1 MKLID
6 KLVLYD
12 LIGPFLTGMFMFL
25 VLVFT
30 AGFLFQATDMVV
42 QGVPLNLVLK
52 FVLYALPGILTQ
64 TFPMAMLLASLM
76 ALGRLS
82 ADREIVAIFTA
93 GIGFPRVV
101 LPVFVVGLL
110 VSIVAFTWNETV
122 VPPATRAMYDLKQ
135 EALQHIAK
143 SDEPISYD
151 IKRQDGRGLE
161 ESVYVQGGYDARTQT
176 LRDVRIVRYSDD
188 PAMHGA
194 VELIVNC
201 ARAQSTD
208 RRGLDQSGLNWTYYD
223 GSWVLLVPDKATGL
237 IKDTLVTNFKTLKVL
252 PDNASIGKSFNE
264 VMNAQVNDAN
274 RLSFNQLRRE
284 IERDRAE
291 GRIEEA
297 RGEEVDLYGKI
308 ALPLASVIF
317 GVVGAALG
325 LNTQRGGSRTVGFG
339 MAIFIVFLYW
349 VFYHAMFVIGKS
361 GGLPPMLAS
370 FSADMVGAAVGIWL
384 TLRAS
389 T

>member
-42 QGVPLNLVLK
+42 QGVPFNLVLK

>member
-1 MKLID
+1 MRLLD
-6 KLVLYD
+6 KLVLRD
-12 LIGPFLTGMFMFL
+12 LAGPFFTGMFMFL

-30 AGFLFQATDMVV
+30 AGFLFQATDMLV
-42 QGVPLNLVLK
+42 QGVPLSLVLK
-52 FVLYALPGILTQ
+52 FVLYALPSILTQ

-93 GIGFPRVV
+93 GISFPRVV
-101 LPVFVVGLL
+101 LPVWIVGML
-110 VSIVAFTWNETV
+110 VSLVAFTWNETV
-122 VPPATRAMYDLKQ
+122 VPPATRAMWDLKQ
-135 EALQHIAK
+135 EALQHIAR
-143 SDEPISYD
+143 SDEPISYN
-151 IKRQDGRGLE
+151 IKREDGKGLE
-161 ESVYVQGGYDARTQT
+161 ESVYIQGGYDARSQT
-176 LRDVRIVRYSDD
+176 LRNVRIVRYSTD
-188 PAMHGA
+188 PALHGA
-194 VELIVNC
+194 VELVVNC
-201 ARAQSTD
+201 ARAQSQD

-223 GSWVLLVPDKATGL
+223 GSWVLLVHDKSTGL
-237 IKDTLVTNFKTLKVL
+237 VKDTLVGNFKTLKVL

-274 RLSFNQLRRE
+274 RLSFAELRRE

-308 ALPLASVIF
+308 ALPLASAIF

-325 LNTQRGGSRTVGFG
+325 LNTQRGGGRSVGFG

-349 VFYHAMFVIGKS
+349 VFYHAMFVIGKN

-370 FSADMVGAAVGIWL
+370 FSADMVGAVAGAWL

>member
-1 MKLID
+1 MRLLD
-6 KLVLYD
+6 KLVLRD
-12 LIGPFLTGMFMFL
+12 LAGPFFTGMFMFL

-30 AGFLFQATDMVV
+30 AGFLFQATDMLV
-42 QGVPLNLVLK
+42 QGVPLSLVLK
-52 FVLYALPGILTQ
+52 FVLYALPSILAQ

-93 GIGFPRVV
+93 GISFPRVV
-101 LPVFVVGLL
+101 LPVWIVGML
-110 VSIVAFTWNETV
+110 VSLVAFTWNETV
-122 VPPATRAMYDLKQ
+122 VPPATRAMWDLKQ
-135 EALQHIAK
+135 EALQHIAR
-143 SDEPISYD
+143 SEEPISYN
-151 IKRQDGRGLE
+151 IKREDGKGLE
-161 ESVYVQGGYDARTQT
+161 ESVYIQGGYDARSQT
-176 LRDVRIVRYSDD
+176 LRNVRIVRYSTD
-188 PAMHGA
+188 PALHGA
-194 VELIVNC
+194 VELVVNC
-201 ARAQSTD
+201 ARAQSQD

-223 GSWVLLVPDKATGL
+223 GSWVLLVHDKSTGL
-237 IKDTLVTNFKTLKVL
+237 VKDTLVGNFKTLKVL

-274 RLSFNQLRRE
+274 RLSFAELRRE

-308 ALPLASVIF
+308 ALPLASAIF

-325 LNTQRGGSRTVGFG
+325 LNTQRGGGRSVGFG

-349 VFYHAMFVIGKS
+349 VFYHAMFVIGKN

-370 FSADMVGAAVGIWL
+370 FSADMVGAVAGAWL

>member
-12 LIGPFLTGMFMFL
+12 LVGPFFTGMFMFL

-42 QGVPLNLVLK
+42 QGVPLHLVLR

-101 LPVFVVGLL
+101 MPVFVVGLL

-151 IKRQDGRGLE
+151 IKRQDGRGLQ

-176 LRDVRIVRYSDD
+176 LRNVRIVRYSDD

-237 IKDTLVTNFKTLKVL
+237 VKDTLVTNFKTLKVL

-274 RLSFNQLRRE
+274 RLSFNQLRLE

-370 FSADMVGAAVGIWL
+370 FSADMVGAVVGIWL